1 MFKAGV
7 AYWAERFEQFSVFR
21 YFLKETE
28 HCTVDIFVQ
37 MLLGGDREYR
47 LDCGVITELTRS
59 FRIALLQRQSQYDI
73 A

>member
-1 MFKAGV
+1 
-7 AYWAERFEQFSVFR
+7 
-21 YFLKETE
+21 
-28 HCTVDIFVQ
+28 VDIFVR

-47 LDCGVITELTRS
+47 LGCGVITELTRS